1 MEPHLQPR
9 SVPSARSDSDRDVG
23 ERVSIISSNL
33 TIIGH
38 VNSNGNVK
46 LDGVIHGDMFCSS
59 LVVSESGEIKGGIVA
74 DDVVVL
80 GQVHGPIRGKKVM
93 LHATAQVEGDIYH
106 QGIGI
111 EMGTRYDGTLRWI
124 ENAEDLTSG
133 ADLSGGGA
141 KSASASNGAPSS
153 SAVATLGD
161 GENELA

>member
-1 MEPHLQPR
+1 MEPHLSPR
-9 SVPSARSDSDRDVG
+9 SATSGRTDSDREVG

-33 TIIGH
+33 TIIGN

-124 ENAEDLTSG
+124 DDAEALTSG
-133 ADLSGGGA
+133 ADLSGMSSGQG
-141 KSASASNGAPSS
+141 ASNGAPTSTP
-153 SAVATLGD
+153 VASLGD
-161 GENELA
+161 GDTDVA